1 MASLAQERVLCKAT
15 DISAAAAQI
24 PTWAKSMQY
33 GQATCA
39 QLARMSALPVLHFAG
54 AQFAV
59 KALSTSTCLKVRP
72 LTCTYSL
79 RAPCSSNKQ
88 SMLCEDL
95 QGNDPLYRSP
105 TQPHSPKNTQ
115 GFPRTLKAER
125 HPCCFSASPGPPQTS
140 VIGRPQT
147 GRSTAKPACCSWR
160 SCQARADVSLE
171 EVLTPLSM
179 HVQVQVPTELHL
191 CEDLQPR
198 LLQLAVLSSQG

>member
-95 QGNDPLYRSP
+95 QGSDPLYRSP

-125 HPCCFSASPGPPQTS
+125 HPCCTSASPGPL
-140 VIGRPQT
+140 RPPSLA
-147 GRSTAKPACCSWR
+147 GLKPAGALQSPPAAAGAPVSGGLISLLRR
-160 SCQARADVSLE
+160 S
-171 EVLTPLSM
+171 
-179 HVQVQVPTELHL
+179 
-191 CEDLQPR
+191 
-198 LLQLAVLSSQG
+198 